1 MIIVVCGPT
10 AVGKTKMS
18 VELAKIYNGEII
30 NADSTQVYRGMD
42 IGTAKVTKDE
52 MNGVKHHLLDIKDVT
67 EMYTVYDYQKDA
79 REKIDEIK
87 AKGHIPILVGGTGL
101 YIKAALYNYDFVNTD
116 NLDYIDELET
126 QELLDKL
133 SNDDKSVID
142 TNNRRRLIS
151 TIKNNLSDDSQIKD
165 KDNLLYDDVYFIG
178 LTTDR
183 DVLYKR
189 IDDRFEKMLIPLVDE
204 VKSFY
209 KKGIRSK
216 TLNTAIGY
224 KELYEFFDD
233 KKTFVEVVDEC
244 KQNSRNYA
252 KRQYTWFNNQMD
264 VKWFNVDFDNFQNT
278 IDDVINYIET
288 N

>member
-42 IGTAKVTKDE
+42 IGTAKVTKSE

-79 REKIDEIK
+79 RDKIKEIK
-87 AKGHIPILVGGTGL
+87 ANGHIPILVGGTGL
-101 YIKAALYNYDFVNTD
+101 YIKAALYNYDFTNIE
-116 NLDYIDELET
+116 NLDYIDELDNE
-126 QELLDKL
+126 ELIEKL
-133 SNDDKSVID
+133 SEEDKSVID
-142 TNNRRRLIS
+142 INNRRRLIS
-151 TIKNNLSDDSQIKD
+151 SVKSDLSSEVQIKD

-183 DVLYKR
+183 ELLYKR
-189 IDDRFEKMLIPLVDE
+189 IDERFDSMLIPLVDE

-209 KKGIRSK
+209 KQGINSK
-216 TLNTAIGY
+216 ALNTAIGY
-224 KELYEFFDD
+224 KELYEFFND

-264 VKWFNVDFDNFQNT
+264 IKWFDVDFDNFQNT
-278 IDDVINYIET
+278 IDDVVNYIET

>member
-30 NADSTQVYRGMD
+30 NADSTQVYKGMD
-42 IGTAKVTKDE
+42 IGTAKVTKSE

-79 REKIDEIK
+79 RDKIKEIK
-87 AKGHIPILVGGTGL
+87 ANGHIPILVGGTGL
-101 YIKAALYNYDFVNTD
+101 YIKAALYNYDFTNIE
-116 NLDYIDELET
+116 NLDYIDELDNE
-126 QELLDKL
+126 ELIEKL
-133 SNDDKSVID
+133 SEEDKSVID
-142 TNNRRRLIS
+142 INNRRRLIS
-151 TIKNNLSDDSQIKD
+151 SVKSDLSSEVQIKD

-183 DVLYKR
+183 ELLYKR
-189 IDDRFEKMLIPLVDE
+189 IDERFDNMLIPLVDE
-204 VKSFY
+204 VKCFY
-209 KKGIRSK
+209 KQGINSK
-216 TLNTAIGY
+216 ALNTAIGY

-264 VKWFNVDFDNFQNT
+264 IKWFDVDFDNFQNT
-278 IDDVINYIET
+278 IDEVVNYIET